1 MASIAIDLAKNI
13 AQKVATSPLR
23 DSAIAFG
30 KKLLVS
36 TEHEFD
42 STAAGRSLKD
52 IHLNDY
58 LPMYNKL
65 VTDMTQTEKVKM
77 AAGQPSLA
85 PDVIHSK
92 AQRQARSESYG
103 HHDALIA
110 TYVKSIEKEPNL
122 NPLQK
127 RIKQQ
132 NLADHMAMLL
142 KDTKDYTNK
151 KTGAI
156 TTESSVKHNITLN
169 SENAVSL
176 KTKAVYH
183 PPTDL
188 EKALHGYANL
198 FLAPLIAIPHL
209 GTGFNYMLR
218 APMQDIA
225 GGMKDMFSD
234 SANVKQFATD
244 LGLFKGTALD
254 AYAVRYNGRK
264 GILANSINPEFGET
278 VARIMHQPGF
288 NPSREWTV
296 ALGAATGKRSA
307 DRAAQNFFES
317 NGSHRAAE
325 YQLKLMGID
334 PKTVLKQGGKLTKE
348 QTDSAIFKF
357 VDDSVFLDPS
367 FHRSYYSSS
376 NAPMRIGLMYHGY
389 ITRQAKLM
397 LQTLKGIGTRTKAG
411 DYGMAAQMMGTLGVV
426 FPAVGLGLKTM
437 ESWGRGQFQESLDWT
452 DESIPEIML
461 DGYLHM
467 GAFGVAADYTQS
479 VSRHVLSNAFLGPL
493 GNVATQGIQDAGYP
507 LIREFQGKDGDPEPL
522 ERDVL
527 DYGLPDN
534 LGKILANQFLPNKK
548 QRKSRGI
555 D

>member
-1 MASIAIDLAKNI
+1 
-13 AQKVATSPLR
+13 
-23 DSAIAFG
+23 
-30 KKLLVS
+30 
-36 TEHEFD
+36 
-42 STAAGRSLKD
+42 
-52 IHLNDY
+52 
-58 LPMYNKL
+58 
-65 VTDMTQTEKVKM
+65 
-77 AAGQPSLA
+77 
-85 PDVIHSK
+85 
-92 AQRQARSESYG
+92 
-103 HHDALIA
+103 
-110 TYVKSIEKEPNL
+110 
-122 NPLQK
+122 
-127 RIKQQ
+127 
-132 NLADHMAMLL
+132 
-142 KDTKDYTNK
+142 
-151 KTGAI
+151 
-156 TTESSVKHNITLN
+156 
-169 SENAVSL
+169 
-176 KTKAVYH
+176 
-183 PPTDL
+183 
-188 EKALHGYANL
+188 
-198 FLAPLIAIPHL
+198 
-209 GTGFNYMLR
+209 
-218 APMQDIA
+218 
-225 GGMKDMFSD
+225 
-234 SANVKQFATD
+234 
-244 LGLFKGTALD
+244 
-254 AYAVRYNGRK
+254 
-264 GILANSINPEFGET
+264 
-278 VARIMHQPGF
+278 
-288 NPSREWTV
+288 
-296 ALGAATGKRSA
+296 
-307 DRAAQNFFES
+307 
-317 NGSHRAAE
+317 
-325 YQLKLMGID
+325 MGID

-437 ESWGRGQFQESLDWT
+437 ESWGRGQFQESLNWT
-452 DESIPEIML
+452 DESIPEIVL